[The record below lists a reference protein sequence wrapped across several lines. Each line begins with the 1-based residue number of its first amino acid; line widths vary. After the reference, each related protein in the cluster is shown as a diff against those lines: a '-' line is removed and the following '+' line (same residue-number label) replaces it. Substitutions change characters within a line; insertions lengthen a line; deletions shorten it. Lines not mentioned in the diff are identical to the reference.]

1 MQQGPRP
8 KPHPSRKSDTS
19 FRMFSLAL
27 LGCNSH
33 AMAKPSGQALQ
44 GLQDQSNSVFPA
56 QCKRPALCLVGSYFP
71 THCLLRMKANLLC
84 SFSSFSLSL
93 DLHDCY
99 FSLHLI
105 LASQLKNK
113 GKVSRDGT
121 ISPSALHSGSP
132 HSHFW
137 ICPLGPPRRPHC
149 RHRAFSGCISS
160 SLR

>member
-1 MQQGPRP
+1 
-8 KPHPSRKSDTS
+8 
-19 FRMFSLAL
+19 MFSLAL

-121 ISPSALHSGSP
+121 ISPSTLHCIAGVPIHIPGSALWDLPGDLTVGTEPFQAAFP
-132 HSHFW
+132 H
-137 ICPLGPPRRPHC
+137 PLDEGAWLGHLQVS
-149 RHRAFSGCISS
+149 F
-160 SLR
+160 